1 MTYFETI
8 KCEDENIYN
17 LYYHQKRIAKTVGLN
32 INLQDF
38 IYPPNNKLLKCKV
51 IYDKSGILDILF
63 STYTPREIQTF
74 KLLIDDNIK
83 YKYKA
88 TNRKKLNNLFDKR
101 DSADEII
108 IIKDGLVSDTSI
120 ANISI
125 FDGNHWIT
133 PRLPLLEGT
142 CRNRLLEE
150 GFIIQKDITI
160 SQLFNTK
167 KIALMN
173 AMIDFKIIN
182 NFDIINKNNIL

>member
-8 KCEDENIYN
+8 KCKDEEIHN
-17 LYYHQKRIAKTVGLN
+17 LDYHQKRIAKTVGLN
-32 INLQDF
+32 VNLQDF

-63 STYTPREIQTF
+63 SIYTPREIQTF
-74 KLLIDDNIK
+74 NLVIDDNIK

-88 TNRKKLNNLFDKR
+88 TNRKELDDLFDKK

-108 IIKDGLVSDTSI
+108 IIRDGLITDTSI
-120 ANISI
+120 SNISI
-125 FDGNHWIT
+125 FDNNHWIT

-142 CRNRLLEE
+142 CRNRLIKE

-160 SQLFNTK
+160 SQLLNAK
-167 KIALMN
+167 KFALMN